1 MIEQNS
7 VDLQF
12 SKRFSKNIIS
22 NIIYFILNIII
33 GLALVPFFLDTL
45 GPTAYALIPLATSVT
60 SYVTILIDSLNL
72 SITRFLTLDLQMGD
86 MQKSNITFN
95 SALFGV
101 IIISL
106 VMVPIII
113 LISWVCM
120 HIFDIGEQAASSAF
134 LLFVLVFGASLVRL
148 WSTGF
153 MTTLFAYNRLD
164 LRNYVNICNILTQLI
179 IVIGIFTL
187 FGPSLVTV
195 GLSYFIAAI
204 ITVVLSRIFALNI
217 CPFLKIDIRSIA
229 KKQIIEMS
237 KTSGYAIVN
246 QLGYLFRLQLSLII
260 VNLFYGAVLE
270 TQFSLALMWFN
281 LLSTISGL
289 LMNQF
294 TPLLYFYSSSNDID
308 SLEKSGITIMR
319 MVGVL
324 MVLPVGLVCLYA
336 SQLMTIWV
344 GAEYAFLAPLIWLLI
359 IPLVVRIPGNCVF
372 PIVVAYNKV
381 QIAAIVSISIGILN
395 LILALCLPKLIQN
408 GMYGVADAWF
418 ISMIVEA
425 CICLLYIAYV
435 IKKPLI
441 TFVKPLVPCIC
452 CYIFLLGLGYIAGLI
467 YVPSATYLDLLLVG
481 FVISAL
487 YLIFIFLFI
496 FNETEKKMLRDHL
509 PKSLKKLFS

>member
-1 MIEQNS
+1 MIKQNS

-22 NIIYFILNIII
+22 NIAYFILNIII

-45 GPTAYALIPLATSVT
+45 GPMAYALIPLATSIT

-72 SITRFLTLDLQMGD
+72 SITRFLTIDLQRGD
-86 MQKSNITFN
+86 MQKAIITFN
-95 SALFGV
+95 SALFG
-101 IIISL
+101 ITILSL
-106 VMVPIII
+106 IMVPIII
-113 LISWVCM
+113 LISWVCI
-120 HIFDIGEQAASSAF
+120 HIFDIGGQAASSAF

-164 LRNYVNICNILTQLI
+164 LRNYVNIWNLLTQLI
-179 IVIGIFTL
+179 IVMGLFTL
-187 FGPSLVTV
+187 LGPSLVTV

-204 ITVVLSRIFALNI
+204 VTVTISRKFALNV
-217 CPFLKIDIRSIA
+217 CPFLKINFRNIA

-246 QLGYLFRLQLSLII
+246 QLGALFRLQLSLII
-260 VNLFYGAVLE
+260 VNLLYGAVLE
-270 TQFSLALMWFN
+270 AQFSLALMWFT
-281 LLSTISGL
+281 LISTISGL

-294 TPLLYFYSSSNDID
+294 TPLLYYYSSSNDTD
-308 SLEKSGITIMR
+308 SLEKSGLTIMR
-319 MVGVL
+319 IVGVL

-344 GAEYAFLAPLIWLLI
+344 GAEYAFLAPLVWLLV
-359 IPLVVRIPGNCVF
+359 IPLVVRIPGNCVY

-381 QIAAIVSISIGILN
+381 QIAAIVSISIGMLN
-395 LILALCLPKLIQN
+395 LILALCLPQLLEN
-408 GMYGVADAWF
+408 GIYGVADAWF
-418 ISMIVEA
+418 ISMIIEA
-425 CICLLYIAYV
+425 CVCLLYIAYV

-441 TFVKPLVPCIC
+441 TFVKPLVPCVC
-452 CYIFLLGLGYIAGLI
+452 SYIFLLVLGYIVGLI
-467 YVPSATYLDLLLVG
+467 YVPSASYLDLFFVG
-481 FVISAL
+481 LVISVL

-496 FNETEKKMLRDHL
+496 FNEAEKKMLRNHL
-509 PKSLKKLFS
+509 PKSLKKILP